1 MTEIGTTDY
10 RGVQVILLVNNSD
23 DTKHRIA
30 EELGK
35 DLTIR
40 LYRAFVHDI
49 LDTLDSSDLRY
60 AISLYPENSDVSEW
74 LDRNVDIYA
83 QRGDTPIE
91 RVKNT
96 FVDAFSRGEK
106 NVMVGE

>member
-49 LDTLDSSDLRY
+49 LDIRSTICNFS
-60 AISLYPENSDVSEW
+60 IS
-74 LDRNVDIYA
+74 
-83 QRGDTPIE
+83 
-91 RVKNT
+91 
-96 FVDAFSRGEK
+96 
-106 NVMVGE
+106 